1 MAWLKGGIIGIII
14 ALILMYIPLS
24 GTATGNAIKTSFNHT
39 DFVSFATG
47 NSTNYTM
54 IGSWFIIGAIL
65 GLFFGR
71 SGSKPKEEETKPEE
85 KQEDDEP
92 DDEPDEE
99 PEPIAEEKE
108 EVKE

>member
-1 MAWLKGGIIGIII
+1 MSSWFKGGIIGVII
-14 ALILMYIPLS
+14 ALILIYVPLS
-24 GTATGNAIKTSFNHT
+24 GIATGNAIRTSFNHT

-54 IGSWFIIGAIL
+54 LGSWFIIGAIL

-71 SGSKPKEEETKPEE
+71 SVGKPKEEETKPE

-92 DDEPDEE
+92 DDEPEPMPEE
-99 PEPIAEEKE
+99 DNNEGEEK
-108 EVKE
+108 